1 MEQATLGKQ
10 IVLDSRGL
18 HPFEIGAKLEAV
30 LCYSTWSAERRDKI
44 ADAICARLFAFT
56 IAQDP
61 SVKRELSRKYPRY
74 AKHNRTKLDSLDGRR
89 DKALRIGAAF
99 LPYLKEPATGE
110 LPELYGQHRKLTL
123 AEIVRYLW
131 PERHG
136 GPDFVYEDWLKDRE
150 KDVRLYRP
158 IAHLAAAYQWIA
170 RDRSGDRPSA
180 AFDYQDLDLHRE
192 AVRRANEFAA
202 YFRSSPALKNVADQ
216 LIDIEWRE

>member
-1 MEQATLGKQ
+1 MEQVTLGER
-10 IVLDSRGL
+10 IVLDTRVL
-18 HPFEIGAKLEAV
+18 HPFEVGARLEAL

-56 IAQDP
+56 IAQD
-61 SVKRELSRKYPRY
+61 STLKAELSRKYPRY

-99 LPYLKEPATGE
+99 LPHLKEPATGE
-110 LPELYGQHRKLTL
+110 LPELYGQRRKLTL
-123 AEIVRYLW
+123 SEIVRYLW
-131 PERHG
+131 PKRHA
-136 GPDFVYEDWLKDRE
+136 GPNFVYEDWLKDRE

-170 RDRSGDRPSA
+170 RDRAADRPSA

-192 AVRRANEFAA
+192 AVRRANEFAG
-202 YFRSSPALKNVADQ
+202 YFRSSPALKNIADQ